1 VTKQS
6 YIYYS
11 FHVVLYFL
19 FYIHHRIKNVF
30 KHVLFNMHDIKIMA
44 EEISLLIR
52 KLSKNTLFYQ
62 IMGHTKTRKLL
73 LARLKIKHIIIIL
86 RLSYN
91 SSLDATSNAIT
102 FSTLPTNKSFF
113 FSFCTYNQL
122 AKTTGG
128 NKKKKA
134 LYHHL
139 LR

>member
-1 VTKQS
+1 MTKQS

-113 FSFCTYNQL
+113 FLFVLIISWQKPPV
-122 AKTTGG
+122 AI
-128 NKKKKA
+128 KKKA